1 MEPTPAIID
10 DILAPLTAA
19 LTPEAATALA
29 AFKVSD
35 SVRNRVAELAEKA
48 NEGELTD
55 AEREEY
61 ETHVQYANVLTVIK
75 AKARSVLKSDT

>member
-1 MEPTPAIID
+1 MEPTTAIID
-10 DILAPLTAA
+10 DILQPLTSA
-19 LTPEAATALA
+19 LTPEAARALA

-35 SVRNRVAELAEKA
+35 SVRQRVAELAEKA
-48 NEGELTD
+48 NEGELTE

-75 AKARSVLKSDT
+75 AKARSVLNGNA